1 MLVFTIPDKLFTGKK
16 PPDEINVIDR
26 LNESKIL
33 KSRIFKMTKIANVNK
48 VYKIN
53 IFEDCFKVS
62 DTLNDKK
69 FVKDFFKLLSKIS
82 INKII
87 ENKKYKPPTHWD
99 EDLHNIKLSSKCLTL
114 SKTLNPVDVKP
125 EIDSKYESKN
135 DIL

>member
-1 MLVFTIPDKLFTGKK
+1 MLVLTIPDKLFTGKK

-48 VYKIN
+48 IYKIN

-69 FVKDFFKLLSKIS
+69 FVKDFFKLLSKML

-87 ENKKYKPPTHWD
+87 ENKKYSPPIHWD
-99 EDLHNIKLSSKCLTL
+99 DDLHNIKLSSKCLML
-114 SKTLNPVDVKP
+114 SKILNPVEVKP